1 MGGFAKSVGDLW
13 EDEFYWL
20 ADESMAAL
28 KKAGMNV
35 TYQQISPC
43 AGIYLMQASNLS

>member
-20 ADESMAAL
+20 ADKAMDAL
-28 KKAGMNV
+28 KSSGMDV
-35 TYQQISPC
+35 IYQQISPC
-43 AGIYLMQASNLS
+43 AGIYLMKA